1 MEEDVIVKV
10 FKLSTGEEVIAEL
23 IEEKDE
29 HFVCKQPFGVGVN
42 QQGNLVF
49 VPYMQYTNAVEE
61 IVLHKNHVMISADP
75 VPSIY
80 DDYMR
85 ATRKVFVPRKQILT
99 PVTN

>member
-1 MEEDVIVKV
+1 MEDVIVKV

-23 IEEKDE
+23 IKEEDD
-29 HFVCKQPFGVGVN
+29 HFYCKQPFGVGVN

-61 IVLHKNHVMISADP
+61 LVIHKNHVMVSADP
-75 VPSIY
+75 VQSIY

-85 ATRKVFVPRKQILT
+85 GTRKIYVPSKSLLT
-99 PVTN
+99 PANN